1 MHAPTA
7 RAFVTG
13 GAKTQARIEIE
24 IEIASGAH
32 VARRTRKLLPRP
44 LQIGGFTPSRS
55 GFPSFMIRHSELD
68 ETVVVPPCTRQPM
81 ASAQPETRASGRQVL
96 IVEDSEIFRNLLKY
110 GLQSRY
116 PGVRILEAAN
126 VAEGEALAR
135 RHVPAV
141 ILMDVQLPDGN
152 GLDLTQTL
160 KGDIPGVH
168 VVICTAHDLPEHRE
182 AAVRCGAAHFVS
194 KDRLAEVGFMELV
207 GELLGEG
214 NRERAATPGSP
225 EGF

>member
-1 MHAPTA
+1 
-7 RAFVTG
+7 
-13 GAKTQARIEIE
+13 
-24 IEIASGAH
+24 
-32 VARRTRKLLPRP
+32 
-44 LQIGGFTPSRS
+44 
-55 GFPSFMIRHSELD
+55 
-68 ETVVVPPCTRQPM
+68 M
-81 ASAQPETRASGRQVL
+81 ASAQPETLESGRQVL

-116 PGVRILEAAN
+116 PEVGILEAGN
-126 VAEGEALAR
+126 VTDGETLAR

-182 AAVRCGAAHFVS
+182 AAVRCGATHFVS

-207 GELLGEG
+207 GELLG
-214 NRERAATPGSP
+214 RAGAKTKAEQNGKPDGA
-225 EGF
+225 